1 MTEPDRIEVSRTA
14 HELAE
19 RHGWNAHSYAA
30 RLAAAAL
37 AEGKVKEHEFWKRV
51 EAALTPRGSTEQK
64 STESG
69 PTLDASGTL
78 SKKAE

>member
-1 MTEPDRIEVSRTA
+1 MTDPDYIEVSRTA
-14 HELAE
+14 YELSE

-37 AEGKVKEHEFWKRV
+37 AEGKVEEHEFWKRV

-64 STESG
+64 STEAG
-69 PTLDASGTL
+69 PTSDASGTF
-78 SKKAE
+78 SQKVE